1 MKHFA
6 RKAVLAVGLLTAAAG
21 AWGQAFPSRAVTIV
35 VPFPPGGS
43 TDVVTRMVAKKMS
56 DSTGQPVVVENKP
69 GAGGV
74 VGAVSVKNA
83 LPDGYTLYVG
93 HVGTHAVNVTLYDK
107 LEYDPVKDFAPVSTF
122 MSFPSFLVVPADS
135 PAKTVADLVAFA
147 KTKPAGLSFSSQGH
161 GTAGHLLGEMLRTQ
175 TGTKFVHVPMKGAAP
190 AVQEVAANRVDFLFS
205 SYISAGAFVRSGK
218 LRILAVASPTRAKA
232 LPDVPTMAQAGFP
245 GIEFEQ
251 WFGIFAPAGTPDAVV
266 RKLNEEVGKAVRS
279 PEVSDM
285 LGNQAADVML
295 DSPDEFA
302 KRIANDTKRLAKVVR
317 QLGAK
322 VE

>member
-1 MKHFA
+1 MKHFSK
-6 RKAVLAVGLLTAAAG
+6 KAVLAVGLLAAAAG

-56 DSTGQPVVVENKP
+56 DSTGQPVVIENKP

-83 LPDGYTLYVG
+83 PPDGYTLYVG

-135 PAKTVADLVAFA
+135 PAKTVAELVAFA

-190 AVQEVAANRVDFLFS
+190 AVQEVAAGRVDFLFS

-251 WFGIFAPAGTPDAVV
+251 WFGIFAPAGTPEAVV
-266 RKLNEEVGKAVRS
+266 RKLSDEIAKAVRS

-295 DSPDEFA
+295 DSGDAFA
-302 KRIANDTKRLAKVVR
+302 KRIANDTARLAKVVR